1 MWQPYELE
9 LSHLPAFCVVGKDMW
24 RAVVPLVC
32 FYIVEKHQPDR
43 VLRQF
48 GLMQDIPIDVDTNE
62 RLHGIDLRGKVDRN
76 WRVVHAVHIH
86 RWGNRYQLVCH
97 APALIGD
104 IPCDHRYFRWYRRIT
119 RKYIDRMSALFDSL
133 VMCSS

>member
-1 MWQPYELE
+1 MWQPYESE
-9 LSHLPAFCVVGKDMW
+9 LSHLPAFCVAGKDMW

-48 GLMQDIPIDVDTNE
+48 GLMQDIPADVDTNE

-76 WRVVHAVHIH
+76 WRRVVHAVHIH
-86 RWGNRYQLVCH
+86 RWGN
-97 APALIGD
+97 
-104 IPCDHRYFRWYRRIT
+104 
-119 RKYIDRMSALFDSL
+119 
-133 VMCSS
+133 